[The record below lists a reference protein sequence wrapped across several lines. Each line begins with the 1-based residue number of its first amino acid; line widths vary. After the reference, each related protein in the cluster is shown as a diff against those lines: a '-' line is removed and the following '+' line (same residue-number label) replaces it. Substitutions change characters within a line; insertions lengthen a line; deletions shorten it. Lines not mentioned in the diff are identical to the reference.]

1 MKAIKI
7 VISVILISFGLL
19 FMGELSVLNTD
30 TFQNDFYSV
39 DFYMNSSSRN
49 VKTREMAKDLCN
61 AGKKHKVDF
70 FAVEQFWD
78 KDYQN
83 DVNIIGTKG
92 AINSLKKKGIKP
104 GYNKSVVFDDVRV
117 KFTDI
122 NDVADLSKIKTF
134 YLFGDKEDLNRL
146 RAFKSDLVDKY
157 GGGFPKR
164 EGRSSELLLNTSVAW
179 GLIIFLMLLFSFYEA
194 ACIKK
199 EYAVRCIL
207 GQNIKVLFIKSIL
220 TDACSTMIIYVSM
233 SVILSRF
240 SNVSFKYQWVLVF
253 VMIYII
259 LNSLISLNSISINFR
274 RDLTVGKYNHGILYV
289 NYGMKFFITVI
300 TIIVISINFI
310 NIKQGY
316 NSYKQKEF
324 FNYHGKFAYYKM
336 SKDVENLEND
346 RDIKVEEKGKSA
358 DEKLYEDFYG
368 KFQSKA
374 WLYSDMTG
382 NYNIKY
388 PFIFVNKNGF
398 KYLCKANPDLKSIE
412 KNVMEHNTSIL
423 FPENIKKG
431 SRKYNEALEMNDG
444 EFLSEDEYGKWNVKK
459 YDKCNAVGIH
469 DNGKGLETVWYK
481 NPVILVSNA
490 VYKKTKA
497 TGYDA
502 YCNYDIMYNIS
513 ESEWKQFVDKHKI
526 DKHYISITNS
536 RSAYLHDW
544 NQKKHI
550 MMLTAG
556 LVIFMFLLELSLIFL
571 VIKLEYYFNAIEMA
585 IMKVHGYSFFERNGF
600 LIKSTFFSCFLGLM
614 ITLIINHI
622 FSIGG
627 DFFIIAAM
635 SGILFLFEL
644 LIIMIKGNFIEK
656 KSVIAIL
663 KGEKL

>member
-49 VKTREMAKDLCN
+49 VKTQEMAKDLCN
-61 AGKKHKVDF
+61 VGKKHKVDF

-92 AINSLKKKGIKP
+92 AIDSLKKKGIKP

-134 YLFGDKEDLNRL
+134 YLFGDKKDLNRL

-157 GGGFPKR
+157 GGSFPKR

-346 RDIKVEEKGKSA
+346 RDIKVGEKGKSA

>member
-49 VKTREMAKDLCN
+49 VKTQEMTKDLCN

-92 AINSLKKKGIKP
+92 AIDSLQKKGIKP

-134 YLFGDKEDLNRL
+134 YLFGDKKDLNRL

-157 GGGFPKR
+157 GGSFPKR

-398 KYLCKANPDLKSIE
+398 KYLCKANPDLKSI
-412 KNVMEHNTSIL
+412 
-423 FPENIKKG
+423 
-431 SRKYNEALEMNDG
+431 
-444 EFLSEDEYGKWNVKK
+444 
-459 YDKCNAVGIH
+459 
-469 DNGKGLETVWYK
+469 
-481 NPVILVSNA
+481 
-490 VYKKTKA
+490 
-497 TGYDA
+497 
-502 YCNYDIMYNIS
+502 
-513 ESEWKQFVDKHKI
+513 
-526 DKHYISITNS
+526 
-536 RSAYLHDW
+536 
-544 NQKKHI
+544 
-550 MMLTAG
+550 
-556 LVIFMFLLELSLIFL
+556 
-571 VIKLEYYFNAIEMA
+571 
-585 IMKVHGYSFFERNGF
+585 
-600 LIKSTFFSCFLGLM
+600 
-614 ITLIINHI
+614 
-622 FSIGG
+622 
-627 DFFIIAAM
+627 
-635 SGILFLFEL
+635 
-644 LIIMIKGNFIEK
+644 
-656 KSVIAIL
+656 
-663 KGEKL
+663 

>member
-49 VKTREMAKDLCN
+49 VKTQEMAKDLCN
-61 AGKKHKVDF
+61 VGKKHKVDF

-92 AINSLKKKGIKP
+92 AIDSLKKKGIKP

-134 YLFGDKEDLNRL
+134 YLFGDKKDLNRL

-157 GGGFPKR
+157 GGSFPKR

-336 SKDVENLEND
+336 SKDVENREND
-346 RDIKVEEKGKSA
+346 RDIKVGEKGKSA

>member
-49 VKTREMAKDLCN
+49 VKTREMTKDLCN

-134 YLFGDKEDLNRL
+134 YLFGDKKDLNRL

-157 GGGFPKR
+157 GGSFPKR

-259 LNSLISLNSISINFR
+259 LNSLIFLNNISINFR

>member
-1 MKAIKI
+1 M
-7 VISVILISFGLL
+7 F
-19 FMGELSVLNTD
+19 
-30 TFQNDFYSV
+30 ND
-39 DFYMNSSSRN
+39 
-49 VKTREMAKDLCN
+49 
-61 AGKKHKVDF
+61 
-70 FAVEQFWD
+70 
-78 KDYQN
+78 DY
-83 DVNIIGTKG
+83 
-92 AINSLKKKGIKP
+92 
-104 GYNKSVVFDDVRV
+104 
-117 KFTDI
+117 
-122 NDVADLSKIKTF
+122 
-134 YLFGDKEDLNRL
+134 
-146 RAFKSDLVDKY
+146 
-157 GGGFPKR
+157 
-164 EGRSSELLLNTSVAW
+164 
-179 GLIIFLMLLFSFYEA
+179 
-194 ACIKK
+194 
-199 EYAVRCIL
+199 
-207 GQNIKVLFIKSIL
+207 
-220 TDACSTMIIYVSM
+220 IYISM

-346 RDIKVEEKGKSA
+346 RDIKVEEKGKAA

>member
-49 VKTREMAKDLCN
+49 VKTQEMAKDLCN
-61 AGKKHKVDF
+61 VGKKHKVDF

-253 VMIYII
+253 VIIYII

-346 RDIKVEEKGKSA
+346 RDIKVEEQGKSA

-627 DFFIIAAM
+627 DFFIIAVM

>member
-49 VKTREMAKDLCN
+49 VKTQEMTKDLCN

-134 YLFGDKEDLNRL
+134 YLFGDKKDLNRL

-157 GGGFPKR
+157 GGSFPKR

>member
-49 VKTREMAKDLCN
+49 VKTQEMAKDLCN

-92 AINSLKKKGIKP
+92 AIDSLKKKGIKP

-134 YLFGDKEDLNRL
+134 YLFGDKKDLNRL

-157 GGGFPKR
+157 GGSFPKR

-600 LIKSTFFSCFLGLM
+600 LIKGTFFSCFLGLM